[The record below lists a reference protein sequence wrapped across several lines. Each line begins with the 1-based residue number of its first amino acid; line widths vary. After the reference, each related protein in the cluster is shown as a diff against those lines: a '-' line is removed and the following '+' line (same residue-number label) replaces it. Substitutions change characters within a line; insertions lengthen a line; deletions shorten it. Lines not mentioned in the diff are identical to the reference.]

1 MRRLG
6 SNPIRKRAVE
16 SSNSQDTPDRGFL
29 NRTQHRQTFLLK
41 TLEILQHLGFG
52 TFFCPGRGLPVDLD
66 VSRAVRGD
74 GDEKKKRPSQL
85 ANPLPLLRA
94 SFQLRP
100 ALSR

>member
-29 NRTQHRQTFLLK
+29 NRTQHRQTLLLEP
-41 TLEILQHLGFG
+41 LEILQHLGFG

-66 VSRAVRGD
+66 VSRTVTGD
-74 GDEKKKRPSQL
+74 GDEKEKTESAR
-85 ANPLPLLRA
+85 
-94 SFQLRP
+94 
-100 ALSR
+100 